1 MLTLLFI
8 ICFFAVFG
16 KLLMFGI
23 KAAWGIS
30 KFLLTIVLLPV
41 ILIGLVVL
49 FCLSLLVR
57 DLSYPISVLLNED
70 AVVFI
75 NPYGRKFARL
85 CYSEIRSIH
94 YKTGEDMIISYKS
107 IGIITVSRDFDDL
120 SMLHAELVSRL
131 HHILTSAD

>member
-41 ILIGLVVL
+41 ILIVIASFTDENSLIYLAFPILIVVGIVGL
-49 FCLSLLVR
+49 LL
-57 DLSYPISVLLNED
+57 
-70 AVVFI
+70 
-75 NPYGRKFARL
+75 
-85 CYSEIRSIH
+85 
-94 YKTGEDMIISYKS
+94 
-107 IGIITVSRDFDDL
+107 
-120 SMLHAELVSRL
+120 
-131 HHILTSAD
+131 

>member
-41 ILIGLVVL
+41 KIMQGKAEREKENGRSERQAEAGSAGFIETASWYVPCL
-49 FCLSLLVR
+49 F
-57 DLSYPISVLLNED
+57 
-70 AVVFI
+70 
-75 NPYGRKFARL
+75 
-85 CYSEIRSIH
+85 
-94 YKTGEDMIISYKS
+94 
-107 IGIITVSRDFDDL
+107 
-120 SMLHAELVSRL
+120 
-131 HHILTSAD
+131 